1 MRLALFACL
10 VIADR
15 CAAQHCGDLSEFS
28 ALARCEF
35 IAPDRCVP
43 LNEACCA
50 GPGADCTMG
59 IPSSCP
65 GNCAAALLP
74 LRAACADFLNYYG
87 LFEHGAMFKS
97 LIDSAAEQCAEAP
110 APQAGEVQ
118 HSSAQAA
125 GK

>member
-1 MRLALFACL
+1 M
-10 VIADR
+10 
-15 CAAQHCGDLSEFS
+15 S
-28 ALARCEF
+28 A
-35 IAPDRCVP
+35 P

-65 GNCAAALLP
+65 GNCRAVLVP
-74 LRAACADFLNYYG
+74 LRAACADFLKSD
-87 LFEHGAMFKS
+87 GAMFKS
-97 LIDSAAEQCAEAP
+97 LIDIAAEQCAEAP

>member
-10 VIADR
+10 VLADR
-15 CAAQHCGDLSEFS
+15 CAAQCADFSEFTAMS
-28 ALARCEF
+28 A
-35 IAPDRCVP
+35 P

-74 LRAACADFLNYYG
+74 LQAACADFLNYYSN
-87 LFEHGAMFKS
+87 FEHGAMFKS
-97 LIDSAAEQCAEAP
+97 LIDRAAEQCAEAP